1 MPQALW
7 QPRNMLLAIS
17 LLMSLALPGSA
28 VAQFEFLTV
37 KEIFEVIDF
46 VADHPASPADF
57 KRVSPFGPDETETR
71 MPEMFA
77 DLAGSILQC
86 YHQTARYQLADI
98 TQVPWDRQGQ
108 YGGDDSALIRIQYFG
123 AISDHM
129 YEMDVAL
136 VSRQDQIRATILN
149 DNSPV
154 DWNAN
159 CQLENWTTLKP

>member
-7 QPRNMLLAIS
+7 RTKHMREAILLLI
-17 LLMSLALPGSA
+17 SLALPGSA
-28 VAQFEFLTV
+28 AAQFEFLTV

-46 VADHPASPADF
+46 VADHPAAPADF
-57 KRVSPFGPDETETR
+57 KRVSPFGPDASETR
-71 MPEMFA
+71 MPEIFA

-98 TQVPWDRQGQ
+98 RQTPWDRQGQ
-108 YGGDDSALIRIQYFG
+108 YGGDDSALIRIRYFG
-123 AISDHM
+123 AISDHV

-136 VSRQDQIRATILN
+136 VSRHDQIRAAVLT

-159 CQLENWTTLKP
+159 CQLEQWTTLKP

>member
-1 MPQALW
+1 MRQAI
-7 QPRNMLLAIS
+7 LL
-17 LLMSLALPGSA
+17 LVSLALSGSA
-28 VAQFEFLTV
+28 AAQFEFLTV
-37 KEIFEVIDF
+37 KEIFEMIDF

-71 MPEMFA
+71 IPEMFA

-98 TQVPWDRQGQ
+98 TQTPWDRQGQ
-108 YGGDDSALIRIQYFG
+108 YDGDDSALIRIQYFG
-123 AISDHM
+123 AISDNL

-136 VSRQDQIRATILN
+136 VSRQDQIRATVLN

-154 DWNAN
+154 HWNAN

>member
-1 MPQALW
+1 MRQALW
-7 QPRNMLLAIS
+7 QAKGMLLAIS
-17 LLMSLALPGSA
+17 LLMSLTLPGSA
-28 VAQFEFLTV
+28 AAQFEFLTI

-71 MPEMFA
+71 MPEIFA

-86 YHQTARYQLADI
+86 YHQTARYRLADVM
-98 TQVPWDRQGQ
+98 QAPWDGQVQ
-108 YGGDDSALIRIQYFG
+108 YGGDDSALIRIRYFG
-123 AISDHM
+123 AISDNV

-136 VSRQDQIRATILN
+136 VSRQDQIRAAVLN

-154 DWNAN
+154 DWNPN
-159 CQLENWTTLKP
+159 CQLERWTTLKP